1 MSGLTLLLVLLS
13 ALAHAS
19 WNLAGKKA
27 SPTLG
32 YFCLASWWGFLL
44 GLPAV
49 LLLAW
54 PLLSALTAPIWGWL
68 VLTGLCQCLYL
79 WGLANAYQ
87 RGELSALYP
96 LIRSSPLI
104 LLLIGSLWLGTAERI
119 STQAVVGIVLIVGG
133 CFFLPMQRF
142 SDWQWRNYLN
152 QATLF
157 ALLAATATAGYS
169 LVDDIA
175 TRAIR
180 ELPEHNMSHAGI
192 ALVYVVLQAGTASV
206 WTSLAM
212 LLPGERAQF
221 KALPIAW
228 HSSLFTGV
236 MMLVTYALV
245 VWAMAYASDVSYVV
259 ALRQVSIPIGVG
271 LGIALLGERMS
282 GPKLLGVSIV
292 VSGLVLV
299 VLG

>member
-1 MSGLTLLLVLLS
+1 MSGLSLLLVLLS
-13 ALAHAS
+13 AIAHAS

-44 GLPAV
+44 GLPLV
-49 LLLAW
+49 LGLAW
-54 PLLSALTAPIWGWL
+54 PLLTALTPEIWGWL
-68 VLTGLCQCLYL
+68 LLTGLCQCLYL
-79 WGLANAYQ
+79 WGLARAYQ
-87 RGELSALYP
+87 QGELSALYP

-104 LLLIGSLWLGTAERI
+104 LLLLGSLLLGTAERI

-142 SDWQWRNYLN
+142 SDWHWRNYLN

-157 ALLAATATAGYS
+157 ALLAASATAGYS

-175 TRAIR
+175 TRAMR
-180 ELPEHNMSHAGI
+180 QLPGHGLSDGGI
-192 ALVYVVLQAGTASV
+192 ALVYVVLQAGTASL

-212 LLPGERAQF
+212 LLPSERAQ
-221 KALPIAW
+221 LRGQPMAW
-228 HSSLFTGV
+228 RSSVFTGV

-259 ALRQVSIPIGVG
+259 ALRQVSIPLGVA
-271 LGIALLGERMS
+271 LGIALLGERMTL
-282 GPKLLGVSIV
+282 PKLLGVSIV
-292 VSGLVLV
+292 VGGLVLV